1 MSCRTELSL
10 HKAKLRIV
18 LRLINI
24 PTVWELVLLVNEEL
38 VWILMV
44 MLLIL
49 NLDTDWMMLLFN
61 FLLIHAILRILSDL
75 WRRLV
80 VLRFLLIIQL
90 IKNFYS
96 NISWVR
102 TRRHCLRS
110 FLIDRVFCLVSG
122 EELLLRNSWVNI
134 VWYRTHIIIW
144 SHRIRS
150 SN

>member
-1 MSCRTELSL
+1 
-10 HKAKLRIV
+10 
-18 LRLINI
+18 
-24 PTVWELVLLVNEEL
+24 
-38 VWILMV
+38 

-49 NLDTDWMMLLFN
+49 NLDSDWMMLLFN

-80 VLRFLLIIQL
+80 VGQFLLIIQW

-102 TRRHCLRS
+102 TRRHSLRS

-122 EELLLRNSWVNI
+122 EELLLRNSWINI
-134 VWYRTHIIIW
+134 V
-144 SHRIRS
+144 
-150 SN
+150 